1 MSTAAP
7 AKRSEKLNVAP
18 ILDRLEALA
27 PAGREKRNLEK
38 ETVQLLS
45 EVGMFR
51 AMLPTEFGGL
61 ESHPADFFTAVMQI
75 AERDMSTA
83 WISAVVGIHPFQ
95 ISLMDKQSLR
105 DVYGTNPDTRVSSS
119 YNPTGAK
126 AEKADGGI
134 MLSGRWAWSSGSA
147 HAEWLL
153 LGAVAPGENLI
164 YTCLI
169 PKKDYAIEDT
179 WFTMGLQATGSND
192 IVIAKPVFVPFA
204 RIHKQT
210 DGFMCTNDQTNPMYS
225 IPWAQLFSACVAAPS
240 IGAAKHALKLFIG
253 NKNST
258 SIDVAKMHNDPD
270 IARRVAEVD
279 TLIDNAETSLLRN
292 MTRLVA
298 IVESKQEIPMLERA
312 RIRYQTGSIVK
323 NMIAAVDMLF
333 AVAGG
338 RSVFANAAI
347 QNVWHDIRMTHA
359 HIANNHVPLERNYG
373 NMMLGQANANF
384 FM

>member
-1 MSTAAP
+1 MNTSASTQTM
-7 AKRSEKLNVAP
+7 KNLNISP
-18 ILDRLEALA
+18 ILDRLEKLA
-27 PAGREKRNLEK
+27 PEGRAQRNLEK
-38 ETVQLLS
+38 ETIQLLS
-45 EVGMFR
+45 DAGMFR
-51 AMLPTEFGGL
+51 AMLPTEFGGF
-61 ESHPADFFTAVMQI
+61 ETHPVDFFSAVMQI

-95 ISLMDKQSLR
+95 IALMDKQSLR
-105 DVYGTNPDTRVSSS
+105 DVYSTNPDTRVSSS
-119 YNPTGAK
+119 YNPMGAK
-126 AEKADGGI
+126 AEKAEGGI

-153 LGAVAPGENLI
+153 LGAIAPGENLI

-169 PKKDYAIEDT
+169 PKKDYVIEDT

-192 IVIAKPVFVPFA
+192 IVIAKPVFVPFT

-210 DGFMCTNDQTNPMYS
+210 DGFMCVNEQTNPMYS

-240 IGAAKHALKLFIG
+240 IGAAKHALKLFIA

-258 SIDVAKMHNDPD
+258 SIDVAKMHSDPD

-279 TLIDNAETSLLRN
+279 TLIDNAEASLLRN
-292 MTRLVA
+292 MARLVTL
-298 IVESKQEIPMLERA
+298 VDSKQEIPMLERA

-338 RSVFANAAI
+338 RSVFTNAAI

-359 HIANNHVPLERNYG
+359 HIANNHIPLERNYG
-373 NMMLGQANANF
+373 NMMLGQENANF